1 MAPKRQPQSDLDI
14 FRSRLE
20 NIIDMRHPTVLLVGL
35 HLIKHME
42 GLSDEAVCATWT
54 QNPYHQYF
62 CGGPFFEHKLA
73 LDRSSMSRWRG
84 RVGPAQL
91 EALLSETLRIALETN
106 ATTPEACERVTV
118 DTTVQTKAI
127 AHPSDAH
134 LLLRSIQTL
143 SRMAKAKGIKLR
155 QSFVFV
161 AKAARIAVTR
171 LLHQRAHKQA
181 MRHVRKL
188 RAYAGSLSRDIGSKS
203 AGDQELEAAF
213 ADILALVDRVIAQQ
227 KGSKNKLYAI
237 HAPEVEC
244 IAKGKA
250 RTKYEFGVK
259 ASIATTNDRTAGG
272 QFIVGM
278 MTVPGAPYDGHTLGQ
293 QIDQVERMTG
303 VTVERAYVDLG
314 YRGHNYKGKAE
325 VYLPRD
331 RSVTSPA
338 IKRERKRRSPI
349 EPVIVHLKSD
359 GMLEPNRLKGA
370 DGDAIN
376 AILCA
381 IGHSLRVGEAFFAW
395 LKAVAVAVRRLTK
408 HRTPSCRTSDSGC
421 ARPARRPNRV
431 LPMGSVLLSAT
442 DATAHREPCRVAD
455 SPPTRCKRDR
465 CRPADMTRPFVG
477 QNVRRVPVQAALAPM

>member
-1 MAPKRQPQSDLDI
+1 MAPKEQPKSDLDI

-20 NIIDMRHPTVLLVGL
+20 NIIDMRHPTVLLAQRIDWDAIAVSFGKFFCERGRPALPTRLLVGL

-42 GLSDEAVCATWT
+42 GLSDEAVCAVWT

-62 CGGPFFEHKLA
+62 CGRQFFEHKLV

-91 EALLSETLRIALETN
+91 ETLLAETLRIALETN
-106 ATTPEACERVTV
+106 ATTPEAFERVTV

-143 SRMAKAKGIKLR
+143 ARMAKAKGIKLR
-155 QSFVFV
+155 QSFLFV
-161 AKAARIAVTR
+161 AKAARIEVTR

-181 MRHVRKL
+181 MRNVRKL
-188 RAYAGSLSRDIGSKS
+188 RTYAGRLHRDIGRKT
-203 AGDQELEAAF
+203 AGHEELEAAF
-213 ADILALVDRVIAQQ
+213 ADILALVDRVIAQR
-227 KGSKNKLYAI
+227 KDSKNKLYAI
-237 HAPEVEC
+237 HAPEAEC

-259 ASIATTNDRTAGG
+259 ASIATTNARTAGG
-272 QFIVGM
+272 QFIIGM
-278 MTVPGAPYDGHTLGQ
+278 MTVPGSPYDGHTLQQ

-303 VTVERAYVDLG
+303 VTALRAYVDLG

-325 VYLPRD
+325 VFLPRD

-338 IKRERKRRSPI
+338 IKKERRRRSAI
-349 EPVIVHLKSD
+349 EPIIGHLKSD
-359 GMLEPNRLKGA
+359 GLLERNRLKGA

-381 IGHSLRVGEAFFAW
+381 IGHNMRLLAAW
-395 LKAVAVAVRRLTK
+395 LKVLWRALFIFMEN
-408 HRTPSCRTSDSGC
+408 
-421 ARPARRPNRV
+421 PAQIS
-431 LPMGSVLLSAT
+431 L
-442 DATAHREPCRVAD
+442 
-455 SPPTRCKRDR
+455 
-465 CRPADMTRPFVG
+465 
-477 QNVRRVPVQAALAPM
+477 AAA

>member
-1 MAPKRQPQSDLDI
+1 MTPKKQPQSDLDI

-20 NIIDMRHPTVLLVGL
+20 NIIDMRHPTVLLAQRIDWDAIATSFGKYFTEKGRPALPTRLLVGL

-42 GLSDEAVCATWT
+42 GLSDEAVCAAWV

-62 CGGPFFEHKLA
+62 CGSQFFEHKLV
-73 LDRSSMSRWRG
+73 LDRSSMTRWRG

-91 EALLSETLRIALETN
+91 EMLLAETLRIALETN
-106 ATTPEACERVTV
+106 ATTPEAFERVSV

-143 SRMAKAKGIKLR
+143 ARMAKAKGIKLR

-188 RAYAGSLSRDIGSKS
+188 RTYAGRLSRDIGRKA
-203 AGDQELEAAF
+203 AGDTELETTF

-227 KGSKNKLYAI
+227 KTSKNKLYAL

-259 ASIATTNDRTAGG
+259 ASIATTNARTAGG
-272 QFIVGM
+272 QFIIGM
-278 MTVPGAPYDGHTLGQ
+278 MAVPGSPYDGHTLGQ
-293 QIDQVERMTG
+293 QIEQVERLTG
-303 VTVERAYVDLG
+303 VTVERAYADLG
-314 YRGHNYKGKAE
+314 YRSHTYKGKAD
-325 VYLPRD
+325 VFLPRD

-338 IKRERKRRSPI
+338 IKRECKRRSAI
-349 EPVIVHLKSD
+349 EPVIGHLKSD
-359 GMLEPNRLKGA
+359 GLLERNHLKGT

-381 IGHSLRVGEAFFAW
+381 IGHNMRLLAAW
-395 LKAVAVAVRRLTK
+395 LKTLWRALFLFWESQHQISFA
-408 HRTPSCRTSDSGC
+408 
-421 ARPARRPNRV
+421 PA
-431 LPMGSVLLSAT
+431 
-442 DATAHREPCRVAD
+442 
-455 SPPTRCKRDR
+455 
-465 CRPADMTRPFVG
+465 
-477 QNVRRVPVQAALAPM
+477 

>member
-1 MAPKRQPQSDLDI
+1 MAPKEQPKSDLDI

-20 NIIDMRHPTVLLVGL
+20 NIIDMRHPTVLLAQRIDWDAIAVSFGKFFCERGRPALPTRLLVGL

-42 GLSDEAVCATWT
+42 GLSDEAVCAVWT
-54 QNPYHQYF
+54 QNPYHQYL
-62 CGGPFFEHKLA
+62 CGRQFFEHKLV

-84 RVGPAQL
+84 RVGSAQL
-91 EALLSETLRIALETN
+91 ETLLAETLRIALETN
-106 ATTPEACERVTV
+106 TTTPEAFERVTV

-155 QSFVFV
+155 QSFLFV
-161 AKAARIAVTR
+161 AKAPRIEVTR

-188 RAYAGSLSRDIGSKS
+188 RTYAGRLSRDIGRKT
-203 AGDQELEAAF
+203 AGHEELEAAF
-213 ADILALVDRVIAQQ
+213 ADILALVDRVIAQR
-227 KGSKNKLYAI
+227 KDSKNKLYAI
-237 HAPEVEC
+237 HAPEAEC

-259 ASIATTNDRTAGG
+259 ASIATTNARTAGG
-272 QFIVGM
+272 QFIIGM
-278 MTVPGAPYDGHTLGQ
+278 MTVPGSPYDGHTLQQ

-303 VTVERAYVDLG
+303 VTALRAYVDLG
-314 YRGHNYKGKAE
+314 YRGHTYKGKAE
-325 VYLPRD
+325 VFLPRD

-338 IKRERKRRSPI
+338 IKKERRRRSAI
-349 EPVIVHLKSD
+349 EPIIGHLKSD
-359 GMLEPNRLKGA
+359 GLLERNRLKGA

-381 IGHSLRVGEAFFAW
+381 IGHNMRLLAAW
-395 LKAVAVAVRRLTK
+395 LKVLWRALFIFMEN
-408 HRTPSCRTSDSGC
+408 
-421 ARPARRPNRV
+421 PAQIS
-431 LPMGSVLLSAT
+431 L
-442 DATAHREPCRVAD
+442 
-455 SPPTRCKRDR
+455 
-465 CRPADMTRPFVG
+465 
-477 QNVRRVPVQAALAPM
+477 AAA

>member
-1 MAPKRQPQSDLDI
+1 MTPKKQPQSELDI

-20 NIIDMRHPTVLLVGL
+20 NIIDMRHPMVLLAQRIDWDAIAASFGKFFCEKGRPALPTRLLVGL

-42 GLSDEAVCATWT
+42 GLSDEAVCAAWI

-62 CGGPFFEHKLA
+62 CGRQFFEHKLV
-73 LDRSSMSRWRG
+73 LDRSSMTRWRK

-91 EALLSETLRIALETN
+91 ETLLAETLRIAVATN
-106 ATTPEACERVTV
+106 ATTTDAFERVTV

-171 LLHQRAHKQA
+171 LLHQRAPKQA

-188 RAYAGSLSRDIGSKS
+188 RTYAGRLRRDIGRKTE
-203 AGDQELEAAF
+203 GDQELEAAF
-213 ADILALVDRVIAQQ
+213 ADIVGLVDRVITQQ
-227 KGSKNKLYAI
+227 KTSKNKLYAL

-259 ASIATTNDRTAGG
+259 ASITTTNARTAGG

-278 MTVPGAPYDGHTLGQ
+278 MAVPGSPYDGHTLGQ

-303 VTVERAYVDLG
+303 VTVERAYADLG
-314 YRGHNYKGKAE
+314 YRGHTYKGQAE

-338 IKRERKRRSPI
+338 IKRERKRRSAI
-349 EPVIVHLKSD
+349 EPVIGHLKSD
-359 GMLEPNRLKGA
+359 GLLERNHLKGA

-381 IGHSLRVGEAFFAW
+381 IGHNMRLLAAW
-395 LKAVAVAVRRLTK
+395 LKKLWRA
-408 HRTPSCRTSDSGC
+408 
-421 ARPARRPNRV
+421 
-431 LPMGSVLLSAT
+431 LLIYWEKQPQFSA
-442 DATAHREPCRVAD
+442 DAA
-455 SPPTRCKRDR
+455 
-465 CRPADMTRPFVG
+465 
-477 QNVRRVPVQAALAPM
+477 